1 MSADRRLK
9 VALCWHM
16 HQPEYRDL
24 TNGEY
29 QLPWTYL
36 HAIKDYV
43 DMAAH
48 LELTPGAR
56 AVVNFAPVLLDQID
70 DYAKQISGYL
80 KDASAL
86 RDPLLAA
93 LDAPALPVRREQ
105 RLALIKT
112 CLRAN
117 RARMI
122 EPFAPYRCLAR
133 MAAWLDEEPEAVQYF
148 GDQYLS
154 DLVVWYHLAWMG
166 ETVRRQDPRI
176 ERLINKG
183 NGYTLHER
191 RELLEVI
198 GKLIGGVIGRFRA
211 LAERGQIELAMNPYA
226 HPIVPLLLDINC
238 AREAMPDAILP
249 SLSAYPGG
257 EERARWHI
265 EKGLACFE
273 RHFGFRPKGCWP
285 SEGGVS
291 GAALALFNEYGFR
304 WAASGGTVLDHSL
317 KAAGINPALK
327 REQTL
332 YRPYRFEDVGDIA
345 CFFRDD
351 NLSDLIGFKYATWH
365 GDDAVANLAHH
376 LENIANALTGDEPYV
391 VPIILDGENAWE
403 YYPNNGYYFLS
414 ALYKK
419 LAAHPRIELTTF
431 SDYLAQHQRRAVLP
445 RIVAGSWVYGT
456 FSTWIGDKDKNRAW
470 DMLGEVKRAYDRA
483 LATGYLVGEARAVAE
498 QQLAAC
504 EGSDWCWWFG
514 DYNPAQTVS
523 DFERLYRLHLANL
536 WHLIGEDTPE
546 YLSHV
551 MSHGGD
557 GGAAQHSGTMR
568 MRPGLK
574 D

>member
-1 MSADRRLK
+1 MSVDTRIQ
-9 VALCWHM
+9 VVLCWHM

-24 TNGEY
+24 VSGDY

-43 DMAAH
+43 DMVAH
-48 LELTPGAR
+48 LEQTPAAR
-56 AVVNFAPVLLDQID
+56 AVVNFAPVMLDQIR
-70 DYAKQISGYL
+70 DYANQISAYL

-93 LDAPALPVRREQ
+93 LDTPALPVRDQERI
-105 RLALIKT
+105 ALIKT

-122 EPFAPYRCLAR
+122 DAYAPFRRLSH
-133 MAAWLDEEPEAVQYF
+133 MAAWLDDEPEAVHYLSE
-148 GDQYLS
+148 QYLA
-154 DLVVWYHLAWMG
+154 DILVWYHLAWIG

-183 NGYTLHER
+183 SGYNLHER
-191 RELLEVI
+191 RELLEII
-198 GKLIGGVIGRFRA
+198 GELIGGVIGRYRV
-211 LAERGQIELAMNPYA
+211 LAERGQIELSVNPYA
-226 HPIVPLLLDINC
+226 HPIVPLLLDLNST
-238 AREAMPDAILP
+238 REAMPDAMLP
-249 SLSAYPGG
+249 SLPAYPGG

-265 EKGLACFE
+265 EKGLASFE
-273 RHFGFRPKGCWP
+273 SHFGFRPQGIWP
-285 SEGGVS
+285 SEGAIS
-291 GAALALFNEYGFR
+291 GAALKLFDEYGFR
-304 WAASGGTVLDHSL
+304 WTATGGTVLHNSL
-317 KAAGINPALK
+317 RAAAVDISRK
-327 REQTL
+327 REQML
-332 YRPYRFEDVGDIA
+332 YQPYQFDGAGEISS
-345 CFFRDD
+345 FFRDD
-351 NLSDLIGFKYATWH
+351 NLSDLVGFKYATWH
-365 GDDAVANLAHH
+365 GDDAVANLVHH
-376 LENIANALTGDEPYV
+376 LENIANAVGGGESYV

-403 YYPNNGYYFLS
+403 YYPSNGYYFLS

-431 SDYLAQHQRRAVLP
+431 SDYLGKQTRRGSLP
-445 RIVAGSWVYGT
+445 QLVAGSWVYGT

-470 DMLGEVKRAYDRA
+470 DMLGDVKRAFDQA
-483 LATGYLVGEARAVAE
+483 LSSGYLTGDSLIAAE

-536 WHLIGEDTPE
+536 YHMVGEEPPD
-546 YLSHV
+546 YLSQAI
-551 MSHGGD
+551 SRGGSES
-557 GGAAQHSGTMR
+557 QHSGTMR
-568 MRPGLK
+568 PGVK

>member
-1 MSADRRLK
+1 MSANSRLH
-9 VALCWHM
+9 VVLCWHM

-24 TNGEY
+24 ASGNY

-48 LELTPGAR
+48 LEQVPAAR
-56 AVVNFAPVLLDQID
+56 AVFNFAPVLLDQLA
-70 DYAKQISGYL
+70 DYAAQIDAYL
-80 KDASAL
+80 KDAVAL

-93 LDAPALPVRREQ
+93 LDSPALPVRDAE
-105 RLALIKT
+105 RLTLIKA

-117 RARMI
+117 RTRMI
-122 EPFAPYRCLAR
+122 EAFPVFRCLAH
-133 MAAWLDEEPEAVQYF
+133 MAAWLDQEPEAAHYF
-148 GDQYLS
+148 SEQYLA

-166 ETVRRQDPRI
+166 ETVRRRDARI
-176 ERLINKG
+176 ERLITKG
-183 NGYTLHER
+183 SGYSLHER

-198 GKLIGGVIGRFRA
+198 GELIGGVIGRYRA
-211 LAERGQIELAMNPYA
+211 LAERGQIELSMNPYA
-226 HPIVPLLLDINC
+226 HPIVPLLLDLGV
-238 AREAMPDAILP
+238 AREAMPEATLP
-249 SLSAYPGG
+249 SLRAYPGG
-257 EERARWHI
+257 DQRARWHI
-265 EKGLACFE
+265 EKGVASFE
-273 RHFGFRPKGCWP
+273 RHFGFRPHGCWP

-291 GAALALFNEYGFR
+291 DAALKLFGEYGFR
-304 WAASGGTVLDHSL
+304 WTASGGGVLGNTLHT
-317 KAAGINPALK
+317 AGIELGNQH
-327 REQTL
+327 EQTL
-332 YRPYRFEDVGDIA
+332 YRPFQFEGSGDIA

-351 NLSDLIGFKYATWH
+351 ALSDLIGFKYATWH
-365 GDDAVANLAHH
+365 GDDAADNLVQQ
-376 LENIANALTGDEPYV
+376 LENIAAAVDDGEPYL

-419 LAAHPRIELTTF
+419 LVAHPRIELTTF
-431 SDYLAQHQRRAVLP
+431 SDYLAQHQRRARLP
-445 RIVAGSWVYGT
+445 RLVAGSWVFGT

-470 DMLGEVKRAYDRA
+470 DMLGDAKLAFDRA
-483 LATGYLVGEARAVAE
+483 VSAGRLSGAALAAAE

-536 WHLIGEDTPE
+536 YHLVGEEPPE
-546 YLSHV
+546 YLSLAI
-551 MSHGGD
+551 SHGG
-557 GGAAQHSGTMR
+557 GTGQHSGTMR
-568 MRPGLK
+568 PGLK

>member
-1 MSADRRLK
+1 MSVARRLK
-9 VALCWHM
+9 VVLCWHM
-16 HQPEYRDL
+16 HLPEYRDL
-24 TNGEY
+24 SSGEY

-48 LELTPGAR
+48 LEQTPGAR
-56 AVVNFAPVLLDQID
+56 AVVNFAPVLLDQIS
-70 DYAKQISGYL
+70 DYAKQISGYM

-93 LDAPALPVRREQ
+93 LDAPALPVRQEH

-117 RARMI
+117 KARMI
-122 EPFAPYRCLAR
+122 EAFAPYRCLAR
-133 MAAWLDEEPEAVQYF
+133 MA
-148 GDQYLS
+148 
-154 DLVVWYHLAWMG
+154 
-166 ETVRRQDPRI
+166 
-176 ERLINKG
+176 
-183 NGYTLHER
+183 
-191 RELLEVI
+191 
-198 GKLIGGVIGRFRA
+198 
-211 LAERGQIELAMNPYA
+211 
-226 HPIVPLLLDINC
+226 
-238 AREAMPDAILP
+238 
-249 SLSAYPGG
+249 AYPGG

-265 EKGLACFE
+265 EKGLASFE

-291 GAALALFNEYGFR
+291 GATLALLDEYGFR
-304 WAASGGTVLDHSL
+304 WTASGGGVLDHSL
-317 KAAGINPALK
+317 KAAGVNPVIK

-332 YRPYRFEDVGDIA
+332 YRPYQFEGRGDIA

-365 GDDAVANLAHH
+365 GDDAVANLVHH
-376 LENIANALTGDEPYV
+376 LENIANAVDGGEPYV

-431 SDYLAQHQRRAVLP
+431 SDYLDQYQRRAVLP
-445 RIVAGSWVYGT
+445 HLVAGRKMYGT

-470 DMLGEVKRAYDRA
+470 DMLGEVKRAYDHA
-483 LATGYLVGEARAVAE
+483 LATGYLVGEAREAAE

-514 DYNPAQTVS
+514 DYNPSQTVS

-536 WHLIGEDTPE
+536 WHLIGEEPPE
-546 YLSHV
+546 YLSHA

-557 GGAAQHSGTMR
+557 GGAVQHSGTMR
-568 MRPGLK
+568 PGLK

>member
-1 MSADRRLK
+1 MSVARRLK
-9 VALCWHM
+9 VVLCWHM
-16 HQPEYRDL
+16 HLPEYRDL
-24 TNGEY
+24 SSGEY

-48 LELTPGAR
+48 LEQTPGAR
-56 AVVNFAPVLLDQID
+56 AVVNFAPVLLDQIS

-93 LDAPALPVRREQ
+93 LAAPALPVRQEH

-117 RARMI
+117 KARMI
-122 EPFAPYRCLAR
+122 EAFAPYRCLAR
-133 MAAWLDEEPEAVQYF
+133 MAAWLDEAPEAVQYF
-148 GDQYLS
+148 GEQYLS

-176 ERLINKG
+176 EQLIDKG
-183 NGYTLHER
+183 SGYTLHER
-191 RELLEVI
+191 RALLEVI
-198 GKLIGGVIGRFRA
+198 GDLIGGVI
-211 LAERGQIELAMNPYA
+211 ELSVNPYA
-226 HPIVPLLLDINC
+226 HPIVPLLLDIDS
-238 AREAMPDAILP
+238 AREAMPHAILP
-249 SLSAYPGG
+249 VLSAYPGG

-265 EKGLACFE
+265 EKGLASFE

-291 GAALALFNEYGFR
+291 GATLALLDEYGFR
-304 WAASGGTVLDHSL
+304 WTASGGGVLDHSL
-317 KAAGINPALK
+317 KAAGVNPVIK

-332 YRPYRFEDVGDIA
+332 YRPYQFEGRGDIA

-365 GDDAVANLAHH
+365 GDDAVANLVHH
-376 LENIANALTGDEPYV
+376 LENIANAVDGGEPYV

-419 LAAHPRIELTTF
+419 LAAHPLIELTTF
-431 SDYLAQHQRRAVLP
+431 SDYLDQYQRRAVLP
-445 RIVAGSWVYGT
+445 HLVAGSWVYGT

-470 DMLGEVKRAYDRA
+470 DMLGEVKRAYDHA
-483 LATGYLVGEARAVAE
+483 LATGYLVGAAREAAE

-514 DYNPAQTVS
+514 DYNPSQTVS

-536 WHLIGEDTPE
+536 WHLIGEEPPE
-546 YLSHV
+546 YLSHA

-557 GGAAQHSGTMR
+557 GGAVQHSGTMR
-568 MRPGLK
+568 PGLK